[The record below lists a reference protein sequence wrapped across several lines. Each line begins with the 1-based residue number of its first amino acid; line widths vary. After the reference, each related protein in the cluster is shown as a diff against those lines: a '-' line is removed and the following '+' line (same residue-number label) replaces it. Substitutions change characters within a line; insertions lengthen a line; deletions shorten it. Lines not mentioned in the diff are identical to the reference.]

1 MRNICDGTKMDCITK
16 AYSICKSEST
26 CLGFMWNSGWGSSGY
41 KGVIKCT
48 SLQLTAK
55 PEQDWEIYL
64 KKCNAGIDSTSF
76 QTSFFNIKTLIL
88 LMILKR
94 SYIFYCRWIKDY
106 LPNQRFLCI
115 SIFSFRREYKPSLF
129 SHDRSCWQIALNLL
143 FFIWNDKTLQLIDG
157 TIFSQKLKF

>member
-1 MRNICDGTKMDCITK
+1 MDCITK

-76 QTSFFNIKTLIL
+76 QTSYFNINVIL

-94 SYIFYCRWIKDY
+94 IYIFIV
-106 LPNQRFLCI
+106 
-115 SIFSFRREYKPSLF
+115 
-129 SHDRSCWQIALNLL
+129 
-143 FFIWNDKTLQLIDG
+143 G
-157 TIFSQKLKF
+157 G